1 MKPLILPAVNIRE
14 TISANGGARTR
25 RELGRYRTGIG
36 HEKPWSMGEVTSMVE
51 RPALLIEPV
60 TVRAAV
66 AAQMLGISRPKLYEL
81 AARED
86 FHGAFKLDGC
96 TLFSVEA
103 LKEWVKAQC
112 GGEQNA

>member
-1 MKPLILPAVNIRE
+1 
-14 TISANGGARTR
+14 
-25 RELGRYRTGIG
+25 
-36 HEKPWSMGEVTSMVE
+36 MVE

-60 TVRAAV
+60 TVRAAA

-86 FHGAFKLDGC
+86 FHGAFKLGGC